1 MPAQVDSPDAFTSLF
16 QSIGLSKSKAAE
28 AAKSAKS
35 ATILKNIIISHDLA
49 SESDPLGE
57 KRAVLIAALAVQL
70 TKTPNVDD
78 AKQGYIVKAIREE
91 KLKSVDQVNVATR
104 FFESHSL
111 PVNEAEFNET
121 CGVGFTI
128 TADQLGAFVNEYIQS
143 NSVSGW
149 TSLGAVISGV
159 KNIPSLRWANPL
171 EIKNAVERVFSQS
184 FGAKE
189 ASKSK
194 AKESKKETDV
204 PTTPETSD
212 NNAAQAS
219 EAAQRAKSRKVVFE
233 EGFLGALHKPGE
245 NPQIKPEL
253 HDKHLAVTGGRVYTR
268 FPPEPNGYLHIGHCK
283 AIFVDFGYAAHHGGG
298 AYLRFDDTNPEK
310 EEARYFTS
318 IIEVVR
324 WLGYEPWKITYSSD
338 YFDQLYELAVELIK
352 RDKAYVC
359 HCSQEQMRADRG
371 EKVAA
376 PRACVHRDRPIEESL
391 AEFQKMKDG
400 FYRPKEAFLRMK
412 QDLADPN
419 PKMWDLTAYR
429 VLDSSHHR
437 THDKW
442 RIYPTYDYTHC
453 LVDSFENISH
463 SLCTTEFMT
472 SRQSYEWLCDAL
484 EVYKPKQ
491 SEFGR
496 LNLTGTITSKR
507 KILQLVNQGYVTG
520 WDDPRLHTV
529 IALRRRGVPP
539 EAILSF
545 VSTLGVSTAETNIQ
559 IGRFDQ
565 AIRQFLEG
573 TAPRLLMVL
582 RPLKVTIE
590 NLPEDY
596 VLMVEKP
603 LHPKVPELGTSAIPF
618 TRTIY
623 IDADDF
629 RLEDSK
635 DYFRL
640 APGKTVGLFQA
651 PHPITCT
658 SYKTDHTTGQVTEL
672 ICKLEDKGNKKPKT
686 YIQWVAEHAPSGSPV
701 RVDETRIFYP
711 LFKSDNPLAAVPDF
725 TADVNPHSMD
735 VVKGAMV
742 EVGFWPL
749 ARESL
754 KNALAEAKARADK
767 SKADG
772 AQQFLDPGT
781 PVVTPEQLV
790 GKECIRFQGLRVA
803 YFAVDSDSRLSA
815 LDNPSGPC
823 GMNQGDV
830 LVLNRIVSLKED
842 AGKGA

>member
-1 MPAQVDSPDAFTSLF
+1 
-16 QSIGLSKSKAAE
+16 
-28 AAKSAKS
+28 
-35 ATILKNIIISHDLA
+35 
-49 SESDPLGE
+49 
-57 KRAVLIAALAVQL
+57 
-70 TKTPNVDD
+70 
-78 AKQGYIVKAIREE
+78 
-91 KLKSVDQVNVATR
+91 
-104 FFESHSL
+104 
-111 PVNEAEFNET
+111 
-121 CGVGFTI
+121 
-128 TADQLGAFVNEYIQS
+128 
-143 NSVSGW
+143 
-149 TSLGAVISGV
+149 
-159 KNIPSLRWANPL
+159 
-171 EIKNAVERVFSQS
+171 
-184 FGAKE
+184 
-189 ASKSK
+189 
-194 AKESKKETDV
+194 
-204 PTTPETSD
+204 
-212 NNAAQAS
+212 
-219 EAAQRAKSRKVVFE
+219 
-233 EGFLGALHKPGE
+233 
-245 NPQIKPEL
+245 
-253 HDKHLAVTGGRVYTR
+253 
-268 FPPEPNGYLHIGHCK
+268 
-283 AIFVDFGYAAHHGGG
+283 
-298 AYLRFDDTNPEK
+298 
-310 EEARYFTS
+310 
-318 IIEVVR
+318 
-324 WLGYEPWKITYSSD
+324 
-338 YFDQLYELAVELIK
+338 
-352 RDKAYVC
+352 
-359 HCSQEQMRADRG
+359 
-371 EKVAA
+371 
-376 PRACVHRDRPIEESL
+376 
-391 AEFQKMKDG
+391 
-400 FYRPKEAFLRMK
+400 
-412 QDLADPN
+412 
-419 PKMWDLTAYR
+419 
-429 VLDSSHHR
+429 
-437 THDKW
+437 
-442 RIYPTYDYTHC
+442 
-453 LVDSFENISH
+453 
-463 SLCTTEFMT
+463 MT

-496 LNLTGTITSKR
+496 LNVTGTINSKR
-507 KILQLVNQGYVTG
+507 KILQLVNEGYVAG

-545 VSTLGVSTAETNIQ
+545 VSTLGVSTAESNIQ

-596 VLMVEKP
+596 VLIVEKP
-603 LHPKVPELGTSAIPF
+603 LHPKVPELGTSTIPF

-658 SYKTDHTTGQVTEL
+658 SYKTNPTTGQVTE
-672 ICKLEDKGNKKPKT
+672 IVCRLEDKGNAKPKS

-711 LFKSDNPLAAVPDF
+711 LFKSENPLAAVPDF
-725 TADVNPHSMD
+725 KVDINPHSSD

-749 ARESL
+749 ARESV
-754 KNALAEAKARADK
+754 KNALAAAKARAEK

-803 YFAVDSDSRLSA
+803 YFSVDSDSRLSA
-815 LDNPSGPC
+815 LDDPSSPC
-823 GMNQGDV
+823 GTNRGDV

>member
-1 MPAQVDSPDAFTSLF
+1 MTTKAGAAVVTPDDFIPLF
-16 QSIGLSKSKAAE
+16 QSIGLPRSKAAE
-28 AAKSAKS
+28 AAKNAKS
-35 ATILKNIIISHDLA
+35 ATVLSNLIHSHDLA

-57 KRAVLIAALAVQL
+57 KRAVLVAALAVQL
-70 TKTPNVDD
+70 TKTQNDD
-78 AKQGYIVKAIREE
+78 HAKQGYVVNAIRQE
-91 KLKSVDQVNVATR
+91 KLKSVDQVNVATKY
-104 FFESHSL
+104 FETHSL

-128 TADQLGAFVNEYIQS
+128 TSEQLDASVRKYIET
-143 NSVSGW
+143 NAISGW
-149 TSLGAVISGV
+149 ANLGAVISGV
-159 KNIPSLRWANPL
+159 KNNPSLRWASPL
-171 EIKNAVERVFSQS
+171 EIKNAIERVFAEA

-189 ASKSK
+189 VGKPK
-194 AKESKKETDV
+194 AKEPRKEANAPV
-204 PTTPETSD
+204 ETSD
-212 NNAAQAS
+212 NNPSDAS
-219 EAAQRAKSRKVVFE
+219 QRANSRKVVFE
-233 EGFLGALHKPGE
+233 EGFLGALHKPGD

-253 HDKHLAVTGGRVYTR
+253 REKHLAATGSKVYTR

-283 AIFVDFGYAAHHGGG
+283 AIFVDFGYAAHHGGRT
-298 AYLRFDDTNPEK
+298 YLRFDDTNPEK

-324 WLGYEPWKITYSSD
+324 WLGFEPWRITYSSD
-338 YFDQLYELAVELIK
+338 YFDQLYELSIELIK

-359 HCSQEQMRADRG
+359 HCSQEQMKADRG

-376 PRACVHRDRPIEESL
+376 PRACIHRDRPVEESL
-391 AEFQKMKDG
+391 TEFKKMKDG

-412 QDLADPN
+412 QDLSDPN
-419 PKMWDLTAYR
+419 PQMWDLTAYR
-429 VLDSSHHR
+429 VLDASHHR

-442 RIYPTYDYTHC
+442 KIYPTYDYTHC

-463 SLCTTEFMT
+463 SLCTTEFVT

-484 EVYKPKQ
+484 EVYKPRQ

-496 LNLTGTITSKR
+496 LNVTGTINSKR
-507 KILQLVNQGYVTG
+507 KILQLVNEGYVSG
-520 WDDPRLHTV
+520 WDDPRLYTV

-545 VSTLGVSTAETNIQ
+545 VSTVGVSTAVSNIQ

-565 AIRQFLEG
+565 TVRQYLEG

-582 RPLKVTIE
+582 QPLKITID

-603 LHPKVPELGTSAIPF
+603 LHPKVPELGTSTIPF

-658 SYKTDHTTGQVTEL
+658 SYKTDPSTGQVTEL
-672 ICKLEDKGNKKPKT
+672 ICRLEDKGNVKPKA
-686 YIQWVAEHAPSGSPV
+686 YIQWVAEHVPSGSPV
-701 RVDETRIFYP
+701 RVDETRVFYP

-725 TADVNPHSMD
+725 KSDISPHSMD

-749 ARESL
+749 ARESV
-754 KNALAEAKARADK
+754 KNALAESRARAEK

-772 AQQFLDPGT
+772 AEQLLDPGT

-803 YFAVDSDSRLSA
+803 YFAVDSDSRLSM
-815 LDNPSGPC
+815 LENPDSPC
-823 GMNQGDV
+823 SRSQGDY